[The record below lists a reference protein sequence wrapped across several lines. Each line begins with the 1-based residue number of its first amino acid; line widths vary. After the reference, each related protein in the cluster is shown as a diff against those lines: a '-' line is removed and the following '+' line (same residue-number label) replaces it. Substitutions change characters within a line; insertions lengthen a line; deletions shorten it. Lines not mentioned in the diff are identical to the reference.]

1 MNGRPEAL
9 FGDNNVVQ
17 LVDIPRGVDVIFP
30 SDQVD
35 FLPFDGDLDGFGAGH
50 VGAAAL
56 DVLRDDL
63 ETLVLGSGQDVGAD
77 SLEREGDPVEGRVVR
92 ISRGSA
98 DGCLKRHE
106 KKFV

>member
-9 FGDNNVVQ
+9 LGDDNVAQ
-17 LVDIPRGVDVIFP
+17 LIYIPRCVDVIFP

-35 FLPFDGDLDGFGAGH
+35 FLSFDGDLNGFGAGH
-50 VGAAAL
+50 VGTAAL

-63 ETLVLGSGQDVGAD
+63 ETLVLGPGQDVGAD

>member
-35 FLPFDGDLDGFGAGH
+35 FLPFDSDLDGFGAGH

-63 ETLVLGSGQDVGAD
+63 ETLVLGPGQDVGAD
-77 SLEREGDPVEGRVVR
+77 SLEGEGDTVEGCVVR
-92 ISRGSA
+92 VSRGSA